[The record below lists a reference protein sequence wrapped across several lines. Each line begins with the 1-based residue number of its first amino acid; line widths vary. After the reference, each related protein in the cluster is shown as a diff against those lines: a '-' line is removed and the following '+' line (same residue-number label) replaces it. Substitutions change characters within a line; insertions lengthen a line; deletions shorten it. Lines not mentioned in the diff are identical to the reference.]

1 MNFDYEFIKMSVEK
15 LELENMV
22 LGGLM
27 FPFLETAQIQ
37 PPRLL
42 FAKLISTSK
51 EPHYACFAAVY
62 FKDGKLKP
70 NGNWF
75 PLDPD
80 ELAKDGLVRIT
91 YRRVRAD
98 IVLNVVADPIMGDVV
113 SFTLNVSPNIDALL
127 ELFEKEDALRVTNK
141 NLLAGG

>member
-15 LELENMV
+15 LEFENMT
-22 LGGLM
+22 LGGLV
-27 FPFLETAQIQ
+27 FPFLETVQIQ

-42 FAKLISTSK
+42 FAKLIATSK

-98 IVLNVVADPIMGDVV
+98 ITLAVTTDPIMGDVV
-113 SFTLNVSPNIDALL
+113 GFTLNVSPNIDALL

>member
-1 MNFDYEFIKMSVEK
+1 VNFDYEFIKMSVEK
-15 LELENMV
+15 LELENMT
-22 LGGLM
+22 LGGLL
-27 FPFLETAQIQ
+27 FPFLETVQIQ

-42 FAKLISTSK
+42 FAKLIGTSK

-62 FKDGKLKP
+62 FKDGKFKP

-75 PLDPD
+75 PLDID
-80 ELAKDGLVRIT
+80 ELARDGLVRLT

-98 IVLNVVADPIMGDVV
+98 IAFNVVADPIMGNVL

-127 ELFEKEDALRVTNK
+127 ELFEKENALKVTNK
-141 NLLAGG
+141 NLLANG